1 MSSPAGIDARESA
14 AQLRAAEPSM
24 EQNPARSGNPISLA
38 TLTGAPAQYITPD
51 ERPTLDE
58 ALAWCRQL
66 ATSHYENF
74 HVATFFLP
82 QRVRPHFWSL
92 YAFCR
97 VSDDLGDEVA
107 DTTTALRL
115 LRTWGEMLDE
125 CYDAPENSRHPVFV
139 ALSDTITS
147 CELPR
152 QLFQDLLRAFI
163 QDQIKTTYTTWDEAV
178 DYSRYSANPVGRLV
192 LMICG
197 YRDEERA
204 QLSDRIC
211 TGLQLANFWQDA
223 VRDSA
228 IPRRY
233 IPSEYMQ
240 RFGVADGQ
248 IEGRVFTPEF
258 GAMMRALVD
267 RTRDLLNQGAPIRST
282 VDPELRIT
290 LDLFY
295 RGGIAILDG
304 IAAQEYDVLRGR
316 PMVTR
321 RKKLELLARAF
332 LGKLRAGRSPKKP
345 GASHA

>member
-1 MSSPAGIDARESA
+1 MTSPAEVDTRDSA
-14 AQLRAAEPSM
+14 AQRTVDATT
-24 EQNPARSGNPISLA
+24 EQNPARTASAISLA
-38 TLTGAPAQYITPD
+38 ALAGSPAQYITPD

-115 LRTWGEMLDE
+115 LRAWGEMLDE
-125 CYDAPENSRHPVFV
+125 CYDAPGNSRHPVFV
-139 ALSDTITS
+139 ALRETITS

-152 QLFQDLLRAFI
+152 QLFHDLLRAFI

-178 DYSRYSANPVGRLV
+178 DYSHYSANPVGRLV

-197 YRDEERA
+197 YRDEQRA

-233 IPSEYMQ
+233 IPSEYME
-240 RFGVADGQ
+240 RFGVAEGQ

-267 RTRDLLNQGAPIRST
+267 RTREMLNDGASIRDA
-282 VDPELRIT
+282 VDPELRTT

-321 RKKLELLARAF
+321 RKKIELLVRAF
-332 LGKLRAGRSPKKP
+332 VGKLRAGRGPQNP